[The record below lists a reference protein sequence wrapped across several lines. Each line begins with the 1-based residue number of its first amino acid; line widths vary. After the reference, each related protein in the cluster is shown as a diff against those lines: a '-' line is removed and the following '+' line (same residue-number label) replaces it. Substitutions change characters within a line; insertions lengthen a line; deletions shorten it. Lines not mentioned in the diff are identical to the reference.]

1 MPSELDRKDTE
12 TLGLG
17 ELVCRVPECYPFQ
30 AYDHPKI
37 MVAQL
42 PEVKMVL
49 LMAIWH
55 QYYRL
60 PIG

>member
-1 MPSELDRKDTE
+1 MPSELDRRDMG

-17 ELVCRVPECYPFQ
+17 ELACRVPECYPFQ

-37 MVAQL
+37 MVAKL
-42 PEVKMVL
+42 PEVELVLSMVV
-49 LMAIWH
+49 WH
-55 QYYRL
+55 QYCRL

>member
-1 MPSELDRKDTE
+1 MPSELDRKDKE

-17 ELVCRVPECYPFQ
+17 ELACRVPECYPSQ

-37 MVAQL
+37 MVARL
-42 PEVKMVL
+42 PEVWMALSVVL
-49 LMAIWH
+49 CH
-55 QYYRL
+55 PCYRL

>member
-1 MPSELDRKDTE
+1 MPSELGQKDTG

-17 ELVCRVPECYPFQ
+17 ELVCRAPESYPFR

-37 MVAQL
+37 MVAKL

-49 LMAIWH
+49 SMVVWC
-55 QYYRL
+55 QRYRL